1 MKLFEH
7 VVHLTRGMESGDS
20 KGVIRIEDLVK
31 FLIKIALVK
40 QALNAHFTHEF
51 VGGLD
56 THSNLL
62 PAS

>member
-1 MKLFEH
+1 MELFKH
-7 VVHLTRGMESGDS
+7 VVHLTRGVKSCDS
-20 KGVIRIEDLVK
+20 KGIIRIEDLVK

-56 THSNLL
+56 PHSNLL